1 VHEVEAVVEG
11 IPNSLHGDLSKK
23 LIDIVLSTQDKNAV
37 PAELAKKIIYLW
49 RQEQIASLTGIL
61 SLLEASVMVDAEATY
76 SVLDELG
83 LQETISVLKTL
94 Q

>member
-1 VHEVEAVVEG
+1 MEAVVKG

-23 LIDIVLSTQDKNAV
+23 LIDIVLGTQDKNAV

-61 SLLEASVMVDAEATY
+61 SLLEASVMVDSEATY
-76 SVLDELG
+76 SAMDELG
-83 LQETISVLKTL
+83 LQETTAVLKTL

>member
-1 VHEVEAVVEG
+1 MEAVVEG

-23 LIDIVLSTQDKNAV
+23 LIDIVLGTQDKNAV

-83 LQETISVLKTL
+83 LQETTSVLKTL

>member
-1 VHEVEAVVEG
+1 MEAVVEG

-23 LIDIVLSTQDKNAV
+23 LIDIVLGTQDKNAV

-61 SLLEASVMVDAEATY
+61 TLLEASVMVNSEATY
-76 SVLDELG
+76 SALDELG
-83 LQETISVLKTL
+83 LQETTAVMKTL

>member
-1 VHEVEAVVEG
+1 MEAVVEG

-83 LQETISVLKTL
+83 LQETTSVLKTL

>member
-1 VHEVEAVVEG
+1 MEAVVEG

-83 LQETISVLKTL
+83 LQETTAVLKTL

>member
-1 VHEVEAVVEG
+1 VEAVVKG

-23 LIDIVLSTQDKNAV
+23 LVNIVLGTKDKNAV

-49 RQEQIASLTGIL
+49 RQDQMASLTGISCL
-61 SLLEASVMVDAEATY
+61 IEASITVDAEATY

-83 LQETISVLKTL
+83 LQEATAVLKTL

>member
-1 VHEVEAVVEG
+1 MEAVVEG

-23 LIDIVLSTQDKNAV
+23 LIDIVLGTQDKNAV

-61 SLLEASVMVDAEATY
+61 SLFEASVMVDSEATY
-76 SVLDELG
+76 SALDELG
-83 LQETISVLKTL
+83 LQETTAVLKTL

>member
-1 VHEVEAVVEG
+1 MEAVVEG

-23 LIDIVLSTQDKNAV
+23 LVDIVLGTQDKNAV

-83 LQETISVLKTL
+83 LQEITTVLKTL

>member
-1 VHEVEAVVEG
+1 MEAVVEG

-83 LQETISVLKTL
+83 LQETTSDLKTL

>member
-1 VHEVEAVVEG
+1 MEAVVEG
-11 IPNSLHGDLSKK
+11 IPNSLHRDLSKK

>member
-1 VHEVEAVVEG
+1 MEAVVEG

-23 LIDIVLSTQDKNAV
+23 LIDIVLGTQDKNAV

-61 SLLEASVMVDAEATY
+61 SLLEASVMVDSEATY
-76 SVLDELG
+76 SALDELG
-83 LQETISVLKTL
+83 LQETTAVLKTM

>member
-1 VHEVEAVVEG
+1 MEAVVEG

-23 LIDIVLSTQDKNAV
+23 LVDIVLSTQDKNAV

-49 RQEQIASLTGIL
+49 RQEQMASLTGIL

-83 LQETISVLKTL
+83 LQETTAVLKTL

>member
-1 VHEVEAVVEG
+1 VEAVVEG

-23 LIDIVLSTQDKNAV
+23 LVDIVLGTQDKNAV

-49 RQEQIASLTGIL
+49 RQEQMASLTGIL
-61 SLLEASVMVDAEATY
+61 SLLEASIMVDTEATY
-76 SVLDELG
+76 SALDELG
-83 LQETISVLKTL
+83 LQETTAVLKTL

>member
-1 VHEVEAVVEG
+1 MEAVVEG

-23 LIDIVLSTQDKNAV
+23 LIDIVLGTQDKNAV

-61 SLLEASVMVDAEATY
+61 TLLEASVMVNSEATY
-76 SVLDELG
+76 SALDELG
-83 LQETISVLKTL
+83 LQETTAVLKTL

>member
-1 VHEVEAVVEG
+1 VEAVVEG

-83 LQETISVLKTL
+83 LQETTSVLKTL